1 MFTSVAIRLRRK
13 LGGIKGAIRLYEM
26 CRRFRSNCVKVLRKS
41 PYENIYHCCTQ
52 KTASQWLR
60 AILSDPTVLKYTGLN
75 VLPYVQLGLNYASF
89 SGPLPSRTIGVHLYI
104 GYSAYLTI
112 PKPSAYKTFFILR
125 DPRDI
130 IVSWYFSARFSHVP
144 IDPIPDLR
152 KDLQKMNFHEGM
164 KYMID
169 RLDEWGSFEAQRSW
183 INADKDTEKIR
194 IFRYEDLS
202 RDNLAFLKQLF
213 DYLNIL
219 MPEDKLLSLYGRHR
233 FEKHSGL
240 RKQGVEDQHS
250 HYRKGISGDWK
261 NYFDSS
267 IENYFRRKTGD
278 LLEALGYGESWHF

>member
-1 MFTSVAIRLRRK
+1 MLTPLAIRLRRK
-13 LGGIKGAIRLYEM
+13 LGGIKEAVRLYELY
-26 CRRFRSNCVKVLRKS
+26 RRFQSKFVKVVRKS

-60 AILSDPTVLKYTGLN
+60 AIFSDPTVLKYTGLN
-75 VLPYVQLGLNYASF
+75 AHPYVRLGLNYASF
-89 SGPLPSRTIGVHLYI
+89 SQPLPAKTIGVHLYI
-104 GYSAYLTI
+104 GYPVYLTI
-112 PKPSAYKTFFILR
+112 PKPSAYKTFFVLR

-130 IVSWYFSARFSHVP
+130 IVSWYFSARFSHTL

-152 KDLQKMNFHEGM
+152 KDLKKIDFHEGM
-164 KYMID
+164 KYIID

-183 INADKDTEKIR
+183 INADEEGGKVR
-194 IFRYEDLS
+194 IFRYEDLAG
-202 RDNLAFLKQLF
+202 DNLNFLIQLF

-240 RKQGVEDQHS
+240 RKQGVEDRYS
-250 HYRKGISGDWK
+250 HYRKGVSGDWR

-267 IENYFRRKTGD
+267 IENYFRKKTED
-278 LLEALGYGESWHF
+278 LLETLGYGDI